1 MQVNEEWVTMR
12 EAATRLKVTP
22 SKLSRLAKSGKIR
35 TRDDSVDERVTL
47 VEFNEVRALLE
58 SSIRYK
64 R

>member
-35 TRDDSVDERVTL
+35 TKDDTVDERVTL

>member
-35 TRDDSVDERVTL
+35 TKGDSVDERVTL

>member
-35 TRDDSVDERVTL
+35 TKDDSVDERVTL

>member
-35 TRDDSVDERVTL
+35 TKDDPVDERVTL